1 MFFKLALAS
10 NIFEVLIIQHGQNS
24 AFFTFEMLS
33 RTPTGETCPITVTL
47 FVSTSI
53 LNDVTPNIRER
64 EREVCCYSHIYVKEK
79 VCNFEILQCYCYE
92 EIRLIAQTSVVL
104 NV

>member
-53 LNDVTPNIRER
+53 LNDVTPIR
-64 EREVCCYSHIYVKEK
+64 EREVCCYSHISEG
-79 VCNFEILQCYCYE
+79 ESL
-92 EIRLIAQTSVVL
+92 
-104 NV
+104 